1 MHEAAVRVLSI
12 VLLLVFFVH
21 LGFSFREEQLLLA
34 VLHFELQF
42 PNYAVFSLT
51 VSGAIQKQR
60 PIQVRLFLFSVIG
73 PVLIFKLQDGV
84 DQILNGKM
92 SISYYVFPVVLE
104 QGYGHIEKLFT
115 SCLLRVQHLAKLFVG
130 NRIFTPILTKFEY
143 VLEVVLFAQ
152 HICVDSVHGY

>member
-92 SISYYVFPVVLE
+92 SISFMYSRLSWNKAMD
-104 QGYGHIEKLFT
+104 ILK
-115 SCLLRVQHLAKLFVG
+115 SSSRLA
-130 NRIFTPILTKFEY
+130 
-143 VLEVVLFAQ
+143 
-152 HICVDSVHGY
+152 C